1 MSHETKMIKLKR
13 DECREMQKLMDERAK
28 KGKQLPSQKE
38 LRRQL
43 GIDLIEAE
51 RNKK

>member
-1 MSHETKMIKLKR
+1 MFHEKMIKLKR
-13 DECREMQKLMDERAK
+13 DECREMQKLTGERAR
-28 KGKQLPSQKE
+28 KGKLLPSQKE

-51 RNKK
+51 RNKR